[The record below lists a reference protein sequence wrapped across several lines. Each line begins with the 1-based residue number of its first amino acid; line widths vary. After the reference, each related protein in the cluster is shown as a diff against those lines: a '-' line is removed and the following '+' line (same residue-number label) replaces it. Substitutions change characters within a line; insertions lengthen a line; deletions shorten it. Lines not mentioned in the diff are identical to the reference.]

1 MSTGTHPNQED
12 LIAYSL
18 GALDPA
24 EESAVALHVEE
35 CEVCAQ
41 EVAAYGPAV
50 GALGEAVE
58 QVAPPAEL
66 RERLLATVYEEAPP
80 GFQPAPRRRS
90 RSGFLSILLR
100 PATGLAVVAV
110 AIAAA
115 GGFLAAGD
123 SDEPARTVA
132 ISNAAGNA
140 DGELVIESGKSTLNM
155 TGMPQLKQGAVYQV
169 WVADP
174 DGKVT
179 PSATFLPH
187 EDGTA
192 TAAIPEAGDDVKQVM
207 VTAEPGPN
215 RTDPTLPAVLDVSLD

>member
-1 MSTGTHPNQED
+1 MSMSTHPNRDD
-12 LIAYSL
+12 LVAYSL

-24 EESAVALHVEE
+24 EEDLVASHVGG
-35 CEVCAQ
+35 CEACTRELAGY
-41 EVAAYGPAV
+41 EPAV
-50 GALGEAVE
+50 SALGEAVE
-58 QVAPPAEL
+58 QVPPPPEL

-80 GFQPAPRRRS
+80 GFRAEPQRS
-90 RSGFLSILLR
+90 PRSGFMNFLLR
-100 PATGLAVVAV
+100 PATGLAIAAVAV
-110 AIAAA
+110 AAA
-115 GGFLAAGD
+115 GGFLVAGED
-123 SDEPARTVA
+123 SEPSRTVA
-132 ISNAAGNA
+132 ISDAAGA
-140 DGELVIESGKSTLNM
+140 AGGELVIDEGKSTLKM

-174 DGKVT
+174 DGVVT

>member
-1 MSTGTHPNQED
+1 MSTHVEQDD

-18 GALDPA
+18 GALETG
-24 EESAVALHVEE
+24 EEKAVAAHVND
-35 CEVCAQ
+35 CEACTRELAG
-41 EVAAYGPAV
+41 YGPAIS
-50 GALGEAVE
+50 ALTEGVE
-58 QVAPPAEL
+58 PVEPPTEL
-66 RERLLATVYEEAPP
+66 RERLMATVYDEAPP
-80 GFQPAPRRRS
+80 GFEPAQRRPS
-90 RSGFLSILLR
+90 RAGFLDFLLR
-100 PATGLAVVAV
+100 PAAGLAVVVV

-123 SDEPARTVA
+123 PSDPSQTVA
-132 ISNAAGNA
+132 ISDAAGDA
-140 DGELVIESGKSTLNM
+140 DGELVLNDGRSTLNM
-155 TGMPQLKQGAVYQV
+155 TGMPQLSKGAVYQV

-192 TAAIPEAGDDVKQVM
+192 TAAIPEASEDVKQVM

-215 RTDPTLPAVLDVSLD
+215 RTDPSLPAILDVSLD